1 MNLLKLKRKRI
12 PYVKPEN
19 IMVHSKD
26 CLVKVFDNLKKLKV
40 REEAK
45 LGMTAPSYE
54 SQFEGLFNSL
64 FWLFKT
70 KTRAEK

>member
-1 MNLLKLKRKRI
+1 MNLLKFKTKRI
-12 PYVKPEN
+12 PYVAPEN

-26 CLVKVFDNLKKLKV
+26 CLVKVFDNLKRLKV

-45 LGMTAPSYE
+45 LGMTAPSHE
-54 SQFEGLFNSL
+54 SQFEGLFNSR
-64 FWLFKT
+64 FRFFKT